1 MAIRNGW
8 DGALYVGTTSA
19 SSEVANLNSWTL
31 SWTGDAL
38 EKTCFGQNDRTY
50 DPGERSAVVDFAG
63 YYESTKAGQK
73 YFVDY
78 MKGNATNTAVTV
90 YCYYKRTT
98 ARLGFRGSGPITAL
112 TIGGAVDGLVPISG
126 SVQISGGMSTV

>member
-1 MAIRNGW
+1 MAVRKGW

-31 SWTGDAL
+31 NWTGDAL
-38 EKTCFGQNDRTY
+38 EKTCFGQDDRTY
-50 DPGERSAVVDFAG
+50 DPGMRSAVVDFAG
-63 YYESTKAGQK
+63 YYESTNAAQK
-73 YFVDY
+73 YFTDY
-78 MKGNATNTAVTV
+78 MKGSATNTAVTV

-112 TIGGAVDGLVPISG
+112 TIGGAVDGLVPFSG
-126 SVQISGGMSTV
+126 SVQISAGMSTV